1 MTLGQELSFTTLT
14 SPSQLEGKGSFALA
28 PSLPE
33 VGSSL
38 AQSFPI
44 LSLHGFLT
52 LYPKASLH
60 AHQRSPYPFS
70 AVSSLPAEKITS
82 LLLVWLFYF
91 PSATSLAH
99 PQRLLGYP
107 SGADSKL
114 PE

>member
-38 AQSFPI
+38 AQSCPI
-44 LSLHGFLT
+44 LIPHGFPT

-60 AHQRSPYPFS
+60 AHQRLPHLSSKGRLIPSLLSPR
-70 AVSSLPAEKITS
+70 SLPKILLASCLYGSFAS
-82 LLLVWLFYF
+82 LRRQV
-91 PSATSLAH
+91 
-99 PQRLLGYP
+99 
-107 SGADSKL
+107 
-114 PE
+114 